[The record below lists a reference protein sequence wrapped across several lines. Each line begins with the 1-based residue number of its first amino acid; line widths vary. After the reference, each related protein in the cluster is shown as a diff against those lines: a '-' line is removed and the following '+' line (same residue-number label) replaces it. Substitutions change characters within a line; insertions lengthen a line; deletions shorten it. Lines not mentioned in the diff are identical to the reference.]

1 MSENKKQL
9 TSNKDQMINLGSI
22 FMDIAREWLMI
33 LLLTASAAIVAH
45 VGMGRLRPPMY
56 ASTASIAVNNN
67 NPAADLNNS
76 AGADSYNSMSRES
89 KSALLLVDTLQSGE
103 MKAAVAQEMGTPFS
117 GSISAQVIKDGN
129 MVRFTVKSRSVR
141 TSYLEAKAVLR
152 CCDKLSDALF
162 GGTEI
167 TVLRQ
172 PRAQASP
179 VNAGSNRK
187 YVIAFAGLVFLGL
200 CGLIALRS
208 CLRETVRSIAEVDQ
222 KVDAKLLGAVARK
235 DKLLGSKGG
244 TLITD
249 PAVNPQ
255 FAQDLRRLAARIC
268 NEMTQ
273 KDQKILL
280 VAGAGKDE
288 GRSTVSAGLAMAMA
302 EFGKKT
308 VLIDTDF
315 RHPSLYK
322 ILSLQD
328 SKFMDLGNWLEKG
341 SKAGDAELAN
351 MAQAMFCPVPDSE
364 LVAILNRKAVPQA
377 MEKYSELIRMLLG
390 RLQEE
395 ADFIILDSACIDS
408 YSDAEELANMADTSV
423 IVVRQ
428 HHNEMRNIDEAVTAL
443 GGSERMIG
451 CIFNDAGKNGI
462 GANTAGKAY
471 GY

>member
-76 AGADSYNSMSRES
+76 AGADSYNNMSHES

-103 MKAAVAQEMGTPFS
+103 MKVAVAQEMGTPFS

-129 MVRFTVKSRSVR
+129 MVRFTVRSRSLR

-208 CLRETVRSIAEVDQ
+208 CLRETVRSIAEVDK
-222 KVDAKLLGAVARK
+222 KVNAKLLGAVARK

-377 MEKYSELIRMLLG
+377 MEKHSDLIRKLLG
-390 RLQEE
+390 RLREE
-395 ADFIILDSACIDS
+395 ADFIILDSACADS

-428 HHNEMRNIDEAVTAL
+428 HHSEMRNIDEAITAL
-443 GGSERMIG
+443 GGRERIVG

-462 GANTAGKAY
+462 GANTVGKAY
-471 GY
+471 VY